1 VKTLVLAS
9 SSPRRQELLT
19 GLGFA
24 FEVFS
29 PNIDEFSEKTDL
41 HLTPR
46 ELVWGNAFRKGRA
59 AQRQHPGRRILAADT
74 AVVLEGRLL
83 GKPRN
88 LKEAESY
95 LRALS
100 GQIHS
105 VLTAVVL
112 IAGNGSWQGL
122 IEETRVEFHRLTV
135 ARIRRYLREVPVLD
149 KAGAYAIQDQ
159 GDAIICR
166 IDGSHSNVMGL
177 PVERV
182 RQLLQP

>member
-9 SSPRRQELLT
+9 SSPRRRELLA
-19 GLGFA
+19 GLGLA

-29 PNIDEFSEKTDL
+29 PDIDEFSEATDL
-41 HLTPR
+41 HLSPR

-59 AQRQHPGRRILAADT
+59 AQQRHPGRRILAADT
-74 AVVLEGRLL
+74 VVALEGRLL
-83 GKPRN
+83 GKPRD

-105 VLTAVVL
+105 VLTAVIV

-122 IEETRVEFHRLTV
+122 IEETRVEFHRLTP

-149 KAGAYAIQDQ
+149 KAGAYAIQAQ
-159 GDAIICR
+159 GDTLVSR
-166 IDGSHSNVMGL
+166 IEGSRSNVMGL

-182 RQLLQP
+182 QQLLQP